1 MRVIKESKIR
11 RKPVAVRPS
20 RIRRDPLP
28 VASPPKK
35 INAYPTEREVWV
47 VVIGVILFALA
58 LSALTFGISDV
69 TAK

>member
-1 MRVIKESKIR
+1 MLKESKIR

-28 VASPPKK
+28 VAKATKK
-35 INAYPTEREVWV
+35 PNAYPTEREVWV
-47 VVIGVILFALA
+47 VVIGVIVFALA
-58 LSALTFGISDV
+58 LSALMFGISDV